1 MKLNLIKTEELLKE
15 IIDRGGDQ
23 LLDPEP
29 QYDSILS
36 FLTRDEIETLMD
48 ECGMSLTIV
57 KERVKNVRR

>member
-1 MKLNLIKTEELLKE
+1 VKLNLIKTEELLKE

-57 KERVKNVRR
+57 KERVKNVQR

>member
-1 MKLNLIKTEELLKE
+1 VKLNLIKTEELLKE
-15 IIDRGGDQ
+15 IIDRGSDQ

>member
-15 IIDRGGDQ
+15 IIDRGSDQ